1 MKQYLDLLRDI
12 MADGNTRG
20 DRTGTG
26 TRSVFGRQMRF
37 DLAEGFPMV
46 TTKKLHLR
54 AIIHELLW
62 FIAGDTNNESL
73 RANKVSIWDEWALDE
88 DITRTLPIPDAQRAE
103 LLMDKLGVSWDR
115 VQSMLDD
122 ADLAA
127 RLAPDWNGDRRAGG
141 KKLLAEHEISE
152 TREVVVIKKG
162 ELGPVYGRQWRSWR
176 GPKGEVIDQLAQ
188 VIRDLKKNPWSRR
201 HIVTAWNPADMP
213 DESISPIEN
222 VKQGKMALA
231 ACHCLFQFYVR
242 MMTPLERIN
251 FHAERAPDWAPVRD
265 MLATSGAGCTMN
277 DYNNAWFDALTE
289 EQQASIEQEL
299 NALSV
304 PDKKLDCQLYQR
316 SCDTFLGVPFN
327 IASYAL
333 LTHMVAQVC
342 GMAPGEFVWTGGDV
356 HIYKNHFEQVEEQL
370 KRDPLPLPRLK
381 LNPAIKDIDGF
392 RFEDI
397 EVVGYQSRA
406 KIAAPISV

>member
-1 MKQYLDLLRDI
+1 MKQYLDLLSYI
-12 MADGNTRG
+12 MTFGNTRG

-26 TRSVFGRQMRF
+26 TRSVFGYQMRF

-73 RANKVSIWDEWALDE
+73 RANKVSIWDEWALGE
-88 DITRTLPIPDAQRAE
+88 DITREVALQNHERLQLYLEQHPQVNKHDF
-103 LLMDKLGVSWDR
+103 DR
-115 VQSMLDD
+115 QLNAMGEEAGHKFLDD
-122 ADLAA
+122 AGIP
-127 RLAPDWNGDRRAGG
+127 R
-141 KKLLAEHEISE
+141 
-152 TREVVVIKKG
+152 TRTEVVIRKG
-162 ELGPVYGRQWRSWR
+162 DLGPVYGRQWRSWR

-188 VIRDLKKNPWSRR
+188 VIRDLKTNPWSRR
-201 HIVTAWNPADMP
+201 HIVSAWNPVEMP
-213 DESISPIEN
+213 DEKIPPIEN

-231 ACHCLFQFYVR
+231 ACHCLFQFYVTP
-242 MMTPLERIN
+242 MTTQERLKLLQDKI
-251 FHAERAPDWAPVRD
+251 A
-265 MLATSGAGCTMN
+265 SGDFVNTGPTETM
-277 DYNNAWFDALTE
+277 
-289 EQQASIEQEL
+289 EQHLDEQGI
-299 NALSV
+299 
-304 PDKKLDCQLYQR
+304 PDKKLSCQLYQR

-342 GMAPGEFVWTGGDV
+342 DMAVGEFVWTGGDV

-370 KRDPLPLPRLK
+370 KREPLPLPRLK
-381 LNPAIKDIDGF
+381 LNPAIKDIDDF

-397 EVVGYQSRA
+397 EVVGYQSHA